1 MIISNNFYSCA
12 ATYLHKVPA
21 SNAVTPSKK
30 ERKVEATSAVY
41 TGKRFNTNARTKA
54 NFASHIDICI

>member
-1 MIISNNFYSCA
+1 MIISNNFYAVA
-12 ATYLHKVPA
+12 ATYLHKVPTV
-21 SNAVTPSKK
+21 NAVVPSKN

-41 TGKRFNTNARTKA
+41 TGKRFNTNAGTKA

>member
-1 MIISNNFYSCA
+1 MIISNNFYAVA
-12 ATYLHKVPA
+12 ATYLHKVPTV
-21 SNAVTPSKK
+21 NAVAPSKN

-41 TGKRFNTNARTKA
+41 IGKRFNANAGTKA

>member
-1 MIISNNFYSCA
+1 MINTNFYDCA
-12 ATYLHKVPA
+12 ATYLNRVPT

-30 ERKVEATSAVY
+30 TRKVEATSAVY
-41 TGKRFNTNARTKA
+41 TRKRFNTNAGTKA

>member
-12 ATYLHKVPA
+12 ATYLNRVP
-21 SNAVTPSKK
+21 SVNAVNPTKK

-41 TGKRFNTNARTKA
+41 TGKRFNQNAGTKA

>member
-12 ATYLHKVPA
+12 ATYLNRVPSVNSVNPPKKV
-21 SNAVTPSKK
+21 
-30 ERKVEATSAVY
+30 RKVEATSAVY
-41 TGKRFNTNARTKA
+41 IGKRFNPNAGTKA